1 MTDTPCKEL
10 GRQLRCWNPTTVA
23 LEAPSQAKRGFA
35 ARSPCVV
42 VEVHGGG
49 ALRGA
54 VAAGEPMRRG
64 AAFTT
69 AVVPAN
75 GLTMEESGV
84 APAV

>member
-1 MTDTPCKEL
+1 MREDEERVQQRGAP
-10 GRQLRCWNPTTVA
+10 PTTSRASAV
-23 LEAPSQAKRGFA
+23 L
-35 ARSPCVV
+35 SPCVV